1 MQLRHTRLIILALA
15 MAHGLVAAAG
25 AQPPAFPGAVGFG
38 ADTPGGR
45 GGTVTRV
52 TNLDAD
58 GPGSL
63 RAALEAEGP
72 RVVVFE
78 VAGVINLERKSIRIA
93 EPFVTVA
100 GQTAPSPGI
109 TIIRGGIYVTTH
121 DVVIRHIRVRPGDA
135 GRPRRSG
142 WEPDGISAA
151 GGEAHDIVIDHCS
164 VTWAVDENISTSG
177 PRTEG
182 PDRTSHRV
190 TISNC
195 IIAECLHNATHH
207 KGAHSK
213 GTLVHDFC
221 RDIAVIGNLYA
232 HNVQR
237 NPYFKAHTT
246 GVIVNNVIY
255 NPGSAAI
262 QLGFSAGEWR
272 KSQYHPVPPRVS
284 IVGNVCIHGADT
296 RKGLA
301 MIARPGTVFLAD
313 NIAPD
318 AKGQPAKVVG
328 KGVTVVEKKPAW
340 PDGLEPLPAAKV
352 IHHVVRH
359 VGARPRDRDEID
371 ARIIRDLLER
381 KGRVINSQD
390 QVGGYPKHKPVRRN
404 LDVPDQDIEGWLA
417 KMAAEVE

>member
-1 MQLRHTRLIILALA
+1 MQLRHTRLIILALTIVQ
-15 MAHGLVAAAG
+15 GLAAAAG
-25 AQPPAFPGAVGFG
+25 ATAPAFPGAVGFG
-38 ADTPGGR
+38 RHTPGGR
-45 GGTVTRV
+45 RGRVIRV
-52 TNLDAD
+52 TNLDAG

-63 RAALEAEGP
+63 RAALEADGP
-72 RVVVFE
+72 RIVVFE
-78 VAGVINLERKSIRIA
+78 IAGVIDLERKSLRIA
-93 EPFVTVA
+93 EPFITVA

-109 TIIRGGIYVTTH
+109 TIIRGGLYISTH
-121 DVVIRHIRVRPGDA
+121 DVVLRHIRVRPGDA

-142 WEPDGISAA
+142 WEPDGISTS
-151 GGEAHDIVIDHCS
+151 GGEAHDVVIDHCS

-195 IIAECLHNATHH
+195 LIAECLHNATHH
-207 KGAHSK
+207 KGPHSK

-221 RDIAVIGNLYA
+221 RDIAIIGNLYA

-272 KSQYHPVPPRVS
+272 KSQYDPVPPRVS
-284 IVGNVCIHGADT
+284 IVGNVCVHGADT

-301 MIARPGTVFLAD
+301 MIERPGTVFLAD
-313 NIAPD
+313 NIALD

-328 KGVTVVEKKPAW
+328 KGVTVVETKPAW
-340 PDGLEPLPAAKV
+340 PEGIEPLPAAKV
-352 IHHVVRH
+352 IEHVTGH
-359 VGARPRDRDEID
+359 VGARPRDRDDID
-371 ARIIRDLLER
+371 TRIIRDLLR
-381 KGRVINSQD
+381 RNGRVINSQD
-390 QVGGYPKHKPVRRN
+390 QVGGYPKHKPVRRE
-404 LDVPDQDIEGWLA
+404 LDVPDKDIGEWLA
-417 KMAAEVE
+417 QMAAEVE